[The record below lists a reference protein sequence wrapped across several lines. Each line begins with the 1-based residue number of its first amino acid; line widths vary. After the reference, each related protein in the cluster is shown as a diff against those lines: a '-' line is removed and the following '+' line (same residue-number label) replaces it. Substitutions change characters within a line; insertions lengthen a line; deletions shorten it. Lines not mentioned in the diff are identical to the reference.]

1 MSQPITKS
9 GFVDQQPQTA
19 ESERDP
25 SPEENK
31 FSIRNLAVRGS
42 IWSLGGFGASN
53 IIRLSGNL
61 ILTRLLFPEAFG
73 IMALIEMV
81 MHGVQMVSDLGIAAG
96 IISHP
101 KGEDKDFLNTAW
113 TLQVIR
119 GCCLWLCTC
128 IIAYPV
134 STIYDAPVLLKLLP
148 FTGLSALVNG
158 FNSTSVI
165 LLRRRINI
173 KPLVIWETASQVLG
187 LLCMI
192 CLAWYMR
199 SVWALAIGSVFRMTV
214 AMLSSQFLISRL
226 KVKFAWNR
234 SAVNELVRFGKWIFL
249 ATAVTFI
256 INQGDR
262 ALLGL
267 YVTKQTLGLYAI
279 ATVWSRMG
287 VLALNRLNAQVL
299 FPLYSALV
307 KRSDP
312 QLRDNVLK
320 IRLRLA
326 MVFVPLAWVL
336 SIFGQRIID
345 MLYDGRYADAGWMLQ
360 FLAIGGI
367 GMTITATSSGILLA
381 AGDSFRHMV
390 FQISRSLMLVA
401 SIIIGAYFGGT
412 KGLII
417 CLTISRFLDYPVLV
431 WAIKRYSVWFPYL
444 DMAILSISAIA
455 LFAGHLILN

>member
-1 MSQPITKS
+1 MSQTIQKS
-9 GFVDQQPQTA
+9 GFLNQPPYPIK
-19 ESERDP
+19 SEKVPP
-25 SPEENK
+25 SGEKK
-31 FSIRNLAVRGS
+31 FSIKNLALRGS

-61 ILTRLLFPEAFG
+61 VLTRLLFPEAFG

-101 KGEDKDFLNTAW
+101 KGEDRHFLNTAW

-119 GCCLWLCTC
+119 GCCLWLITC
-128 IIAYPV
+128 IIAYPA
-134 STIYDAPVLLKLLP
+134 STIYDAPILLKLLP
-148 FTGLSALVNG
+148 FTGLSALMNG
-158 FNSTSVI
+158 FNSIGVI

-173 KPLVIWETASQVLG
+173 KPLVIWETISQVLG

-192 CLAWYMR
+192 CLAWYLR
-199 SVWALAIGSVFRMTV
+199 SVWALALGSVFRMTV
-214 AMLSSQFLISRL
+214 AMISSQFLISR
-226 KVKFAWNR
+226 VKIKFEWNR
-234 SAVNELVRFGKWIFL
+234 SAVHELVRFGKWIFL
-249 ATAVTFI
+249 GTAVTFI

-267 YVTKQTLGLYAI
+267 YVTKQVLGLYAI

-299 FPLYSALV
+299 LPLYSAIV
-307 KRSDP
+307 KGTDH
-312 QLRDNVLK
+312 QLRDSVYK

-360 FLAIGGI
+360 VLAIGGI
-367 GMTITATSSGILLA
+367 GMTITATSSGVLLA

-390 FQISRSLMLVA
+390 FQVTRSVVLVA
-401 SIIIGAYFGGT
+401 SIILGAYFGGT

-417 CLTISRFLDYPVLV
+417 CVTISRFLDYPVLV
-431 WAIKRYSVWFPYL
+431 WAIKRYGVWLPYL
-444 DMAILSISAIA
+444 DTAILSLSTVA
-455 LFAGHLILN
+455 LFAGHLLLN

>member
-1 MSQPITKS
+1 MSKTIQKS
-9 GFVDQQPQTA
+9 GFLNPPPYPIK
-19 ESERDP
+19 SEKVP
-25 SPEENK
+25 PTGEKK
-31 FSIRNLAVRGS
+31 FSIKNLALRGS

-61 ILTRLLFPEAFG
+61 ILTRILFPEAFG

-81 MHGVQMVSDLGIAAG
+81 MNGIHMFSDLGIAAG

-101 KGEDKDFLNTAW
+101 KGEDQHFLNTAW

-128 IIAYPV
+128 IIAYPASIV
-134 STIYDAPVLLKLLP
+134 YDAPILLKLLP
-148 FTGLSALVNG
+148 FTGLSALING

-165 LLRRRINI
+165 LLRRKINV
-173 KPLVIWETASQVLG
+173 KPLVIWETASQLFG

-192 CLAWYMR
+192 YLAWYLR

-214 AMLSSQFLISRL
+214 AMISSQFLITRIKL
-226 KVKFAWNR
+226 KFGWNR
-234 SAVNELVRFGKWIFL
+234 SAVHELVRFGKWIFL
-249 ATAVTFI
+249 GTAMTFI

-299 FPLYSALV
+299 FPLYSAIV
-307 KRSDP
+307 KKSDH
-312 QLRDNVLK
+312 QLRDKVLK
-320 IRLRLA
+320 IRTRLA
-326 MVFVPLAWVL
+326 MVFVPLACVL

-367 GMTITATSSGILLA
+367 GMTITLTSSGILLA

-390 FQISRSLMLVA
+390 FQISRSLVLVS
-401 SIIIGAYFGGT
+401 SIILGVHFGGT

-417 CLTISRFLDYPVLV
+417 CVMISRFLDYPILV
-431 WAIKRYSVWFPYL
+431 WAIKRYGVWLPNL
-444 DMAILSISAIA
+444 DMAILFISAIF
-455 LFAGHLILN
+455 LSVGHLLLN